1 MDNGA
6 AGFPDG
12 SSDCDNCVGENCD
25 QCTKSMK
32 AATAFDDASCGY
44 DSGDGGNWIEGVY
57 TRVHRD

>member
-44 DSGDGGNWIEGVY
+44 DSGDGGDRKSV
-57 TRVHRD
+57 V